1 MNKII
6 KLVSFIISLS
16 IIIFCFYTPV
26 VNCKETV
33 ITEGYIFGNNVNIR
47 KSPSTS
53 SGSSGRVSTVN
64 TTVLGSKKDSKN
76 TINPETKK
84 EYIWYNVTLNYLGE
98 DITGYVREDL
108 IDIHTY
114 TIADTFKEQLALF
127 PKSYKSYL
135 KELNEKYPNWVF
147 ISEKV
152 PQNFADSVAL
162 QDNLFYKLVKTDYNS
177 LRSLRKGCYN
187 WSTGKF
193 VETDSGGWYGASRE
207 VIAFYMDPRNFLN
220 INNIFIFMQQSYD
233 SKIQTLDS
241 VKDIVKDTF
250 LDSKISDKNDE
261 YYNKSYAEVIL
272 IAAKKSLVNP
282 LVLAATILQEQGTK
296 GSTLSKGAE
305 YNKTTVY
312 NFFNFGAAGS
322 TALQV
327 LNSGKEFAYS
337 RGWTTPSKSII
348 GGAISYEN
356 GYHSRG
362 QDTYFYKNFNVLHP
376 YETNHQYAQNV
387 ADSVNSAKFLK
398 NIYSEMNDAKLYFRI
413 PVFEDLPT
421 DVSTLPKSN
430 SKLNNYYFSDI
441 DVDGLTPSF
450 NRYTYEYS
458 LSISGNTTVTL
469 KLPKGASFVSD
480 ESVSV
485 KKGQKTIK
493 LKVKSETGYFN
504 TYVLNVEALKS
515 STITFSHNSV
525 VTSTVQKGDCTGDGK
540 ITILDLAN
548 VRLHLLDIIKLK
560 GNNLKG
566 ADTNS
571 DDKVT
576 ILDLANIRL
585 HLLGITKIK

>member
-16 IIIFCFYTPV
+16 IIILCFYTPV

-53 SGSSGRVSTVN
+53 SSSSGRVSTVN
-64 TTVLGSKKDSKN
+64 TKVLGSKKDSKN

-84 EYIWYNVTLNYLGE
+84 EYIWYNVSLNYLGE

-114 TIADTFKEQLALF
+114 TIADTFNEQLALF

-147 ISEKV
+147 IPEEV

-233 SKIQTLDS
+233 SKNQTLDS

-250 LDSKISDKNDE
+250 LDAKITDKNDE

-272 IAAKKSLVNP
+272 LAAKKSLVNP

-322 TALQV
+322 TASQV

-337 RGWTTPSKSII
+337 R
-348 GGAISYEN
+348 
-356 GYHSRG
+356 RC
-362 QDTYFYKNFNVLHP
+362 YKL
-376 YETNHQYAQNV
+376 
-387 ADSVNSAKFLK
+387 
-398 NIYSEMNDAKLYFRI
+398 
-413 PVFEDLPT
+413 
-421 DVSTLPKSN
+421 
-430 SKLNNYYFSDI
+430 
-441 DVDGLTPSF
+441 
-450 NRYTYEYS
+450 
-458 LSISGNTTVTL
+458 
-469 KLPKGASFVSD
+469 
-480 ESVSV
+480 
-485 KKGQKTIK
+485 
-493 LKVKSETGYFN
+493 
-504 TYVLNVEALKS
+504 
-515 STITFSHNSV
+515 
-525 VTSTVQKGDCTGDGK
+525 
-540 ITILDLAN
+540 
-548 VRLHLLDIIKLK
+548 
-560 GNNLKG
+560 
-566 ADTNS
+566 
-571 DDKVT
+571 
-576 ILDLANIRL
+576 
-585 HLLGITKIK
+585 